1 MRLLFIA
8 SLLFLQVVSPEPKA
22 WSQSYQPML
31 APATTYSAVS
41 FCMNESGQKVPLCPM
56 LIHTRAYIGTNAH
69 FHYGGPPQPVSS
81 FGCNPQTAAINQC
94 QWVFHNGYW
103 KISAVSRP
111 PPDSDV
117 PLLVGTTLMGQAE
130 TLITEAGDL
139 GFWNDYAVGY
149 DDLYYV
155 DWPEKLCKV
164 GGSDT
169 GGLPWHGPSFYNRYM
184 TFNSAAGLFA
194 ATSLYID
201 QHAGVTQLCAND
213 MALPFGGKFDIYA
226 TWTNPHYEHD
236 RGGSV
241 DIAGPGAAQCN
252 QTNCPGASQVNV
264 GDFLAACISNGAVA
278 GSSYDEG
285 NHAHCSWIDKTS
297 YPR

>member
-1 MRLLFIA
+1 MRVLPVA
-8 SLLFLQVVSPEPKA
+8 GLLFLQAIFAAPKA
-22 WSQSYQPML
+22 WSQTYEPML
-31 APATTYSAVS
+31 APWGVYSAVS
-41 FCMNESGQKVPLCPM
+41 YCVNQQGQKVPLCPV

-69 FHYGGPPQPVSS
+69 FHYGGSHPVST

-111 PPDSDV
+111 APDSDV
-117 PLLVGTTLMGQAE
+117 PLVLGTTLVGQAE
-130 TLITEAGDL
+130 TLITEAGQL

-149 DDLYYV
+149 TDLLYV
-155 DWPEKLCKV
+155 DWEEKLCRI

-169 GGLPWHGPSFYNRYM
+169 GGQPFHGPSFYNRYM
-184 TFNSAAGLFA
+184 TFNSADGLFK
-194 ATSLYID
+194 ATNDYINS
-201 QHAGVTQLCAND
+201 HPGVTRLCAND

-226 TWTNPHYEHD
+226 NWTNPHSEHD

-241 DIAGPGAAQCN
+241 DVAGPGSGQCN

-264 GDFLAACISNGAVA
+264 SDFLNDCLANGAVA
-278 GSSYDEG
+278 NSSYNEG
-285 NHAHCSWIDKTS
+285 NHAHCSWINKNS